1 MSNTSRVY
9 IGQLSYEIRENDVED
24 FFKGYG
30 KIRDINLKQG
40 YGFVEFDDY
49 RDANDA
55 VHDLNGKHMLGEKI
69 RVEMARGRGR
79 FMGRRGG
86 MGGGYYRSRFMPRRG
101 YGSHFDRRS
110 PLEGYPERNQT
121 RNCAVLIKNL
131 PKNFSSRRLKDFVA
145 SQVDGEIVSSN
156 AHKEKRE
163 ALFEFRRSSEAESA
177 IKKLDGTKFDGE
189 YITVED
195 ARASYVGDKSSR
207 SRSSSSEDNG
217 KRSESPAR
225 RQASLSDGDD

>member
-55 VHDLNGKHMLGEKI
+55 VHDLNGKHMLGDH
-69 RVEMARGRGR
+69 A
-79 FMGRRGG
+79 
-86 MGGGYYRSRFMPRRG
+86 
-101 YGSHFDRRS
+101 
-110 PLEGYPERNQT
+110 
-121 RNCAVLIKNL
+121 
-131 PKNFSSRRLKDFVA
+131 RLKDFVA

-217 KRSESPAR
+217 RRSESPAR